1 MQAMAIRSK
10 KKKRLSEVVETTGAQ
25 SEKISPDNSSVMSWW
40 KRKWFFCLILAVVT
54 MLAYQPAWHGGLLWD
69 DDVNITS
76 PELRSLDGLRRI
88 WFQPLATHQYYP
100 LLYSSY
106 WLQQRFWGD
115 SPTGYHLVNLL
126 LHIGCVVLVL
136 KILRFLRI
144 PGAELATIVF
154 ALHPVNVETVAW
166 ITERKNTLSGVFGL
180 AATLWYLKFDE
191 GRSRRSYA
199 LALGLFL
206 LGLLSKTA
214 IVTLPLALLVIF
226 WWKRGAISWRR
237 DVVPLAPFFFLSAAA
252 GLMTS
257 WVEYSNMGYK
267 ARTLDF
273 SLVDRCLIAGRAF
286 WFQLGKV
293 LWPSNLMFV
302 YSRWEINAAVAWQ
315 YLFPLA
321 VLGLLGILWSL
332 RRWSR
337 APLAGVLVY
346 IFLLLPSLGFL
357 NIFFFI
363 YSFVADHWQYLAC
376 LGIITPC
383 ASGIVL
389 LARQSKSWQAWLE
402 RGTTLLL
409 AGVLFLV
416 TWQQSRMYTNAETLY
431 QTTVARNPG
440 CWMAY
445 NNLGNIVYQANRIPE
460 AMDLFKQALRINP
473 DNPEAYYN
481 LGNALV
487 QTGRTSEAIGQYE
500 QALRIIPNFAKAHNN
515 LGTALFQTGRTSEA
529 IDQYKQA
536 LRIKPNFA
544 DAHNNLGTA
553 LFQTGRTSEAIDQ
566 YEQALRI
573 NPNYADAHSNLG
585 AALGQMGR
593 ISEAIEQ
600 LKAALRINPNDIVA
614 QNNLTKLQALRKTT
628 PAKK

>member
-1 MQAMAIRSK
+1 M
-10 KKKRLSEVVETTGAQ
+10 
-25 SEKISPDNSSVMSWW
+25 PDKSSVMSWW
-40 KRKWFFCLILAVVT
+40 KREWFFCLILAVVT

-69 DDVNITS
+69 DDANIAS

-88 WFQPLATHQYYP
+88 WFEPRATQQYYP

-214 IVTLPLALLVIF
+214 VVTLPLALLVIF
-226 WWKRGAISWRR
+226 WWKRDAISWRR
-237 DVVPLAPFFFLSAAA
+237 DVVPLIPFFLLSAAA

-257 WVEYSNMGYK
+257 WVEYGNIGYK
-267 ARTLDF
+267 ASTLAF
-273 SLVDRCLIAGRAF
+273 SPVDRCLIAGRAF

-302 YSRWEINAAVAWQ
+302 YPRWEINAALGWQ

-357 NIFFFI
+357 NIYFFI
-363 YSFVADHWQYLAC
+363 YSFVSDHWQYLAC
-376 LGIITPC
+376 LGIVTPC

-389 LARQSKSWQAWLE
+389 LAGQLKSWQVWLE

-409 AGVLFLV
+409 AGILFLL
-416 TWQQSRMYTNAETLY
+416 TWQQSRMYTNVETLY
-431 QTTVARNPG
+431 RTTIARNPA

-445 NNLGNIVYQANRIPE
+445 NNLGNILYQANRIPE
-460 AMDLFKQALRINP
+460 AMDLFKQALRIKPAVAHYSLGNALALTGQTSKAIDQYKQALLINP
-473 DNPEAYYN
+473 GYAEVHNN
-481 LGNALV
+481 LGNALF
-487 QTGRTSEAIGQYE
+487 
-500 QALRIIPNFAKAHNN
+500 L
-515 LGTALFQTGRTSEA
+515 TGRTSEA

-536 LRIKPNFA
+536 LRINPNYA
-544 DAHNNLGTA
+544 DAHNNLGA
-553 LFQTGRTSEAIDQ
+553 V
-566 YEQALRI
+566 
-573 NPNYADAHSNLG
+573 
-585 AALGQMGR
+585 LGQMGR

-600 LKAALRINPNDIVA
+600 VKAALRIRPNFIHA
-614 QNNLTKLQALRKTT
+614 QDNLIKLQGLQKTT
-628 PAKK
+628 PEKK

>member
-1 MQAMAIRSK
+1 
-10 KKKRLSEVVETTGAQ
+10 
-25 SEKISPDNSSVMSWW
+25 MSWS
-40 KRKWFFCLILAVVT
+40 KRDWFFCLILAVVT

-69 DDVNITS
+69 DDNCTTP
-76 PELRSLDGLRRI
+76 PELRTLDGLRRI
-88 WFQPLATHQYYP
+88 WFVPRAIAQYYP

-106 WLQQRFWGD
+106 WLQQRLLGD
-115 SPTGYHLVNLL
+115 STTGYHLVNLL
-126 LHIGCVVLVL
+126 LHIGCIVLML
-136 KILRFLRI
+136 KILRLLRI
-144 PGAELATIVF
+144 PGAELAAIIF

-166 ITERKNTLSGVFGL
+166 IAERKNALSGIFAL
-180 AATLWYLKFDE
+180 AATLFYLKFDE
-191 GRSRRSYA
+191 SRDLEVASRDSSTSFHSARNDKTHRSRRSYA
-199 LALGLFL
+199 LAIGLFL

-357 NIFFFI
+357 NIYFFL

-389 LARQSKSWQAWLE
+389 AARQLKSWQAWLE
-402 RGTTLLL
+402 RGTILLL
-409 AGVLFLV
+409 AGVLFLL
-416 TWQQSRMYTNAETLY
+416 TWQQSRMYTNVETLY
-431 QTTVARNPG
+431 RTTIARNPA

-445 NNLGNIVYQANRIPE
+445 NNLGNILYQANRIPE
-460 AMDLFKQALRINP
+460 AMDLFKQALRIKP
-473 DNPEAYYN
+473 GVAHYS

-487 QTGRTSEAIGQYE
+487 
-500 QALRIIPNFAKAHNN
+500 L
-515 LGTALFQTGRTSEA
+515 TGRTSEA

-536 LRIKPNFA
+536 LRINPDYA
-544 DAHNNLGTA
+544 EVHSNLGNA
-553 LFQTGRTSEAIDQ
+553 LFITGRTSEAIDQ

-573 NPNYADAHSNLG
+573 NPNYADAHNNLG
-585 AALGQMGR
+585 AALARMGR

-600 LKAALRINPNDIVA
+600 VKAALRIKPNYIHA
-614 QNNLTKLQALRKTT
+614 QNNLTKLQTQQKTT

>member
-1 MQAMAIRSK
+1 
-10 KKKRLSEVVETTGAQ
+10 
-25 SEKISPDNSSVMSWW
+25 
-40 KRKWFFCLILAVVT
+40 
-54 MLAYQPAWHGGLLWD
+54 MLAYQPAWHGGLVWD
-69 DDVNITS
+69 DEANIAT

-88 WFQPLATHQYYP
+88 WLVPRTTQQYYP

-106 WLQQRFWGD
+106 WLQQRLWGD
-115 SPTGYHLVNLL
+115 STTGYHLVNLL

-144 PGAELATIVF
+144 PGAELATVIF

-166 ITERKNTLSGVFGL
+166 IAERKNTLSGLFGL

-199 LALGLFL
+199 LAVGLFF

-214 IVTLPLALLVIF
+214 IVTLPMAWLVIF

-237 DVVPLAPFFFLSAAA
+237 DIVPLIPFVVLSAAA

-257 WVEYSNMGYK
+257 WVEYGNMGYK
-267 ARTLDF
+267 ARTLGLS
-273 SLVDRCLIAGRAF
+273 SLDRCLIAGRAF
-286 WFQLGKV
+286 WFQLGKI

-302 YSRWEINAAVAWQ
+302 YPRWEINSAVWWQ

-321 VLGLLGILWSL
+321 VLGLLVILWSL

-346 IFLLLPSLGFL
+346 ILLLSPSLGFL
-357 NIFFFI
+357 NIYFFL

-389 LARQSKSWQAWLE
+389 LARRLKWEAWLE
-402 RGTTLLL
+402 PGTTLLL
-409 AGVLFLV
+409 AGVLFVL
-416 TWQQSRMYTNAETLY
+416 TWQQSRMYANVETLY
-431 QTTVARNPG
+431 RTTIARNPA
-440 CWMAY
+440 CWMAQV
-445 NNLGNIVYQANRIPE
+445 NLGNILYRANRIPE
-460 AMDLFKQALRINP
+460 AMDLFKQASEIKP
-473 DNPEAYYN
+473 AVAHYS
-481 LGNALV
+481 LGNALM
-487 QTGRTSEAIGQYE
+487 QKGRTSEAIEEYR
-500 QALRIIPNFAKAHNN
+500 QALRINPDYAEAYNN
-515 LGTALFQTGRTSEA
+515 LGSVLLQTGRSSEA
-529 IDQYKQA
+529 I
-536 LRIKPNFA
+536 
-544 DAHNNLGTA
+544 
-553 LFQTGRTSEAIDQ
+553 EQ

-573 NPNYADAHSNLG
+573 NPGYDQAHNNLGSALVQTGRASEAIDHFEQSLRMAPNSASTHNNLG

-600 LKAALRINPNDIVA
+600 VKAALRINPNDTDA
-614 QNNLTKLQALRKTT
+614 RNNLTKLEALQKST